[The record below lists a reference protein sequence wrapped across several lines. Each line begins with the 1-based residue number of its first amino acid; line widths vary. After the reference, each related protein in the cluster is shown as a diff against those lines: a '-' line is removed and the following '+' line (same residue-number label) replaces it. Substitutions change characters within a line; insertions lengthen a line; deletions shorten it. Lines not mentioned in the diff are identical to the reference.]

1 MGSHHGIW
9 GPIGSIL
16 PMGSIYPMGSIFL
29 ASARVPMNP
38 GVQCDDEYNCFG
50 PTIPNLYGITKLI
63 IINIITI
70 GIVVHIRTF

>member
-16 PMGSIYPMGSIFL
+16 PLGSIYPMGSIFL

-38 GVQCDDEYNCFG
+38 GVHCFG